1 MPVENK
7 STTIIPFVL
16 FITPPDHPCP
26 ALKTETPRNP
36 SCSNHSGTP
45 SQIHPPSQF
54 KPYNTQSTNPHPNPK
69 NTHLLSISYDL
80 IPSPHRH
87 PCSAPCPIRQK
98 VPQLHIHAS
107 LQPPTLPPF
116 SSFHSQEPHKTT
128 PPPPENSH
136 IHKNHPVSISSQ
148 NFQYT
153 RHLIKLLCSE
163 FSERD

>member
-1 MPVENK
+1 M
-7 STTIIPFVL
+7 
-16 FITPPDHPCP
+16 PCP
-26 ALKTETPRNP
+26 EDGNPPRNP

-128 PPPPENSH
+128 PPPENSH

>member
-1 MPVENK
+1 M
-7 STTIIPFVL
+7 
-16 FITPPDHPCP
+16 PCP
-26 ALKTETPRNP
+26 EDGNPPEIRAVQTIQAHHLKSILLHSSNLTTHNPQTPILIRRTP
-36 SCSNHSGTP
+36 ISC
-45 SQIHPPSQF
+45 
-54 KPYNTQSTNPHPNPK
+54 PYPMTSSRP
-69 NTHLLSISYDL
+69 
-80 IPSPHRH
+80 PHRH

-128 PPPPENSH
+128 PPPENSH